1 MAAAL
6 AVAAAVAGAVKAWDN
21 HLVSVGS
28 TSPTFLP
35 ENYRSYLAVLAR
47 VHLANAGALRGRVDA
62 SDIVQDALLQAHTA
76 RTQFRGATDGEFAAW
91 LRRILTNVLIDAQRR
106 HGRKKRDAAL
116 DVSCRETIEETASR
130 LSVLPAGDGTTPSE
144 HVARRERG
152 VRLATAL
159 EALPDDQ
166 RTAVELRYLGE
177 YTLEEIVSFMGRSRA
192 SVAGLL
198 RRGLEE
204 LRQSLGA
211 DV

>member
-1 MAAAL
+1 MVAAA
-6 AVAAAVAGAVKAWDN
+6 AEAAVAGAGKAWDN
-21 HLVSVGS
+21 PFGSVGS
-28 TSPTFLP
+28 TAPTFLA

-47 VHLANAGALRGRVDA
+47 VHLARAGALRGRVDA
-62 SDIVQDALLQAHTA
+62 SDIVQDALLQAHMA
-76 RTQFRGATDGEFAAW
+76 RTQFRGATEGEFAAW

-116 DVSCRETIEETASR
+116 DLSCRETIEGTASR
-130 LSVLPAGDGTTPSE
+130 LSALPAGDATTPSQY
-144 HVARRERG
+144 VARRERDI
-152 VRLATAL
+152 RLAAAL

-177 YTLEEIVSFMGRSRA
+177 CTLEEIVSFMDRSKP

-204 LRQSLGA
+204 LRRNLGD

>member
-1 MAAAL
+1 
-6 AVAAAVAGAVKAWDN
+6 VD
-21 HLVSVGS
+21 S
-28 TSPTFLP
+28 TSPTFLA

-47 VHLANAGALRGRVDA
+47 MHLAKAGALRGRVDA

-76 RTQFRGATDGEFAAW
+76 RTQFRGATEGEFAAW

-106 HGRKKRDAAL
+106 HGRRKRDAAL
-116 DVSCRETIEETASR
+116 DVSCRETIEDTASR
-130 LSVLPAGDGTTPSE
+130 LSMLPAGDGTTPSE

-152 VRLATAL
+152 VRLAAAL

-177 YTLEEIVSFMGRSRA
+177 YTLDEIVSLMDRSRA

-204 LRQSLGA
+204 LRQTLGA

>member
-1 MAAAL
+1 VDHATPPFL
-6 AVAAAVAGAVKAWDN
+6 A
-21 HLVSVGS
+21 
-28 TSPTFLP
+28 

-47 VHLANAGALRGRVDA
+47 VHLAKAGVLRGRVDA

-76 RTQFRGATDGEFAAW
+76 RAQFRGGTEGEFAAW

-106 HGRKKRDAAL
+106 HGRQKRDAAL

-130 LSVLPAGDGTTPSE
+130 LSAVPAGDATTPSE
-144 HVARRERG
+144 YVARRERG
-152 VRLATAL
+152 VLLAAAL
-159 EALPDDQ
+159 ESLPDDQ

-177 YTLEEIVSFMGRSRA
+177 CTLEEIVSLMDRSRP

-204 LRQSLGA
+204 LRRNLGA
-211 DV
+211 NV